1 MDGTAG
7 DETVFGYQER
17 FAEYRYKPSMIT
29 GQMRSSFAQTLD
41 TWHLSQNFATRPLL
55 NDAFIQETP
64 PVGRVIAV
72 PTSPEFIFDSYFR
85 LRCARPM
92 PMYGI
97 PGNMDRF

>member
-7 DETVFGYQER
+7 DETVFGYQR
-17 FAEYRYKPSMIT
+17 ALRGIPLQALNDYRSNALLFRANPRHLAPVAELR
-29 GQMRSSFAQTLD
+29 D
-41 TWHLSQNFATRPLL
+41 TALL

-72 PTSPEFIFDSYFR
+72 PTSPEFH
-85 LRCARPM
+85 LRFLLPTPLRSSDAHVWH
-92 PMYGI
+92 